1 MTIKEVLDRTVQ
13 FFKDKKFETAR
24 LDAELLLSH
33 TLGLKDRV
41 SLYLKFDQP
50 IREEELVRCREA
62 VRRRAQGE
70 PVAYIIGTKGFFGFD
85 FVVNKHTLIPRPE
98 TEILVE
104 KALSKFP
111 QDESLHAYDFG
122 TGSGCIGVSLLKK
135 MPNATVTL
143 VDGSGSALEVAS
155 ENAKR
160 LEVIDRVTVVHS
172 LVEKLENGK
181 ARLILA
187 NPPYIDRA
195 DTNVEENVRKFEPE
209 EALFS
214 GDNGLNA
221 LKNWARKASELL
233 EAKGWYGF
241 EMGKDQAEIMRD
253 FLQSLGTFENIE
265 IIKDLAGFNRHI
277 FAQRK

>member
-41 SLYLKFDQP
+41 ALYLKFDQP
-50 IREEELVRCREA
+50 MKEDELVRCREA
-62 VRRRAQGE
+62 VRRRSQGE
-70 PVAYIIGTKGFFGFD
+70 PVAYILGTKGFFGFD
-85 FVVNKHTLIPRPE
+85 FVVNKNTLIPRPE

-104 KALSKFP
+104 KALSKFST
-111 QDESLHAYDFG
+111 ETALHAYDFG
-122 TGSGCIGVSLLKK
+122 TGSGCIGLSLAKK
-135 MPNATVTL
+135 LPNATVTL
-143 VDGSGSALEVAS
+143 VDGSGAALEVAS

-160 LEVIDRVTVVHS
+160 LGVSERVTVVHS
-172 LVEKLENGK
+172 LVEKLETGK
-181 ARLILA
+181 AQLILA
-187 NPPYIDRA
+187 NPPYIDRN
-195 DTNVEENVRKFEPE
+195 DTNVEENVRKFEPDV
-209 EALFS
+209 ALFAD
-214 GDNGLNA
+214 DNGLNA
-221 LKNWARKASELL
+221 LQNWAGKAAELL

-241 EMGKDQAEIMRD
+241 EMGKDQAETMRD

-265 IIKDLAGFNRHI
+265 IVKDLAGFNRHI